1 MKCVNIKTAVK
12 TPALSR
18 AYLANQSAKMF
29 HGKQFT
35 AVNHPFLFPVKQLR
49 QMTNQV
55 EYTDGVNHTL
65 TKIVKIVCPSKT
77 SSPN

>member
-12 TPALSR
+12 TRGDST
-18 AYLANQSAKMF
+18 AKMF

-35 AVNHPFLFPVKQLR
+35 AVNHSFLFHGKQLR

-65 TKIVKIVCPSKT
+65 TKI
-77 SSPN
+77 